1 MNSGEKE
8 GLKNNRVKTLLAA
21 MSMMSA
27 LTGEEY
33 ISEREIKLRH
43 RLDDYIN
50 QKDELIPKA
59 EAKRARKNAKRLRD
73 FRKRGEE

>member
-1 MNSGEKE
+1 MNRAESI
-8 GLKNNRVKTLLAA
+8 LAA

-27 LTGEEY
+27 LTRGKY
-33 ISEREIKLRH
+33 ISERDIELRH
-43 RLDDYIN
+43 KYDDYVSR
-50 QKDELIPKA
+50 KDELIPKA